1 MANGA
6 RSSAWVL
13 HETFLE
19 VLKRLN
25 QAAER
30 EPEVPDLEYPE
41 LERAM
46 HTFWATQAG
55 EVDLAFALQLL
66 LENGL
71 VAAVAEPVY
80 AWDRGR
86 VLGERFRITTLG
98 KGYLVHQLDAR
109 GRVR

>member
-1 MANGA
+1 MADGG
-6 RSSAWVL
+6 RSPAWVL

-30 EPEVPDLEYPE
+30 QPEVPALEYPE
-41 LERAM
+41 LERTMRA
-46 HTFWATQAG
+46 FWATQAG

-66 LENGL
+66 LENGM
-71 VAAVAEPVY
+71 VDSVRDPVY

-98 KGYLVHQLDAR
+98 KGYLVHQLEAR

>member
-1 MANGA
+1 M
-6 RSSAWVL
+6 L

-30 EPEVPDLEYPE
+30 EPEIPELEYPE

-46 HTFWATQAG
+46 RLFWATQAG

-71 VAAVAEPVY
+71 VSAVQHPVF

-98 KGYLVHQLDAR
+98 KGYLLRQIEAR
-109 GRVR
+109 GRIR